1 LISWIPDQA
10 LPRKAIAFP
19 GNARAFSAKVKI
31 GFAPENALN
40 INLAIFQADDRF
52 TVISKWP
59 MSGMTNE
66 QMRLGT
72 NGSFHQKPDSG

>member
-1 LISWIPDQA
+1 
-10 LPRKAIAFP
+10 
-19 GNARAFSAKVKI
+19 VKI